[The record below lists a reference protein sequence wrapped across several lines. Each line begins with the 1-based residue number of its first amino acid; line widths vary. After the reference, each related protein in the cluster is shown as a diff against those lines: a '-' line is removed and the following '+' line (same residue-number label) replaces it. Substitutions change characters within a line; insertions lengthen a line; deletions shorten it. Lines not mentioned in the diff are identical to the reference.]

1 MQTLIDNFFKDSQ
14 IEIFPLDY
22 MWNFENNY
30 KTPEIPSEVLS
41 FVLDKKKNSIQKYIF
56 EDKNKYKLFLY
67 FTKNI
72 VTLFDSNDIY
82 FFNSDFVFIAKFKN
96 FTILPSSIRHSGN
109 KYIDFDNQHFSYPNE
124 IVNKIKISNTQE
136 LYLNFGKNKI
146 YINDSDLNVS
156 SIEFND
162 KTIDVNL
169 SMDHIEMISF
179 DYSGVV
185 LDCFFRKE
193 TASLLNLKDSCIP
206 IKNFNSIIQYTSS
219 AIDDYN
225 LITDVKIN
233 IIKKSAFN
241 KLLLFIKNV
250 IISRN
255 SLIYDVALKK
265 YQLIADVFDRKK
277 IPVLKN
283 YNLLFEHLEKLHQV
297 ELTKQTLNYAVLKT
311 HEVKL
316 IYGIHILQSVEEVIF
331 GKDFLN
337 NLLYLK
343 HQ

>member
-14 IEIFPLDY
+14 IEIIPLDY
-22 MWNFENNY
+22 KWNFENNY
-30 KTPEIPSEVLS
+30 KTPDIPSEILS
-41 FVLDKKKNSIQKYIF
+41 FVLEKKNNSIQKYIF
-56 EDKNKYKLFLY
+56 EDKNQHKLFLY
-67 FTKNI
+67 FKKDI
-72 VTLFDSNDIY
+72 ITLFDSNEIY
-82 FFNSDFVFIAKFKN
+82 FFNSNFVFIAKFQN
-96 FTILPSSIRHSGN
+96 FTILPSAIRHSDN

-124 IVNKIKISNTQE
+124 IVNKIKISNTKE

-146 YINDSDLNVS
+146 YINDSDINVS

-179 DYSGVV
+179 DYSGMVV
-185 LDCFFRKE
+185 NCFFRGS
-193 TASLLNLKDSCIP
+193 TCSLLNLKDSCIP

-233 IIKKSAFN
+233 FIKKSAFN
-241 KLLLFIKNV
+241 KLLLFVKNV

-265 YQLIADVFDRKK
+265 YQFISNVFDRKN
-277 IPVLKN
+277 ISGLKN

-297 ELTKQTLNYAVLKT
+297 DLTEETLNYAVLKT
-311 HEVKL
+311 HEVKI
-316 IYGIHILQSVEEVIF
+316 IYGIHVLQSVENVIF
-331 GKDFLN
+331 DKEFLK